1 MERKMRPVPQYQLEC
16 MLARWQFNKRLSLTS
31 AEMKMSLI
39 LWDWLV
45 RVEGVIC
52 VDQQMMVT
60 GVRFVD
66 TGRRNPHAGETKLHL
81 KRIGDGVAILR
92 ADDID
97 RGVGRGSV
105 LCQRDAKA
113 TDCQDDE
120 KLGPTES

>member
-1 MERKMRPVPQYQLEC
+1 MERKMRPVPQHQLEC
-16 MLARWQFNKRLSLTS
+16 MLAQWQFNNRLSLSS

-66 TGRRNPHAGETKLHL
+66 TGRRNPMPERPNCTL
-81 KRIGDGVAILR
+81 KGLVTVSPSFGLMI
-92 ADDID
+92 
-97 RGVGRGSV
+97 
-105 LCQRDAKA
+105 
-113 TDCQDDE
+113 
-120 KLGPTES
+120 